1 MGRARS
7 RVKSKNRSNL
17 VLDGYYYNGYKDI
30 TYMLYKNREGDSIM
44 EIKEGRYPIIKH
56 KGENKSW
63 I

>member
-1 MGRARS
+1 
-7 RVKSKNRSNL
+7 
-17 VLDGYYYNGYKDI
+17 
-30 TYMLYKNREGDSIM
+30 MLYKNREGDSIM